1 MKRCD
6 YCKTRLTGNVSL
18 KCDRCYRES
27 IKVKSVELPN
37 GWLEKAIYKVMTNE
51 RKNIT
56 QPPDWWTVFE
66 AEAKKAGVS
75 LSEWIG
81 EACAER
87 LPVKIRKQLSERPPA
102 NRPPKAK
109 D

>member
-1 MKRCD
+1 MTNAEKSGLRGGVRCS
-6 YCKTRLTGNVSL
+6 CGQIFEVIVRE
-18 KCDRCYRES
+18 YREDS
-27 IKVKSVELPN
+27 E
-37 GWLEKAIYKVMTNE
+37 MTNE

-56 QPPDWWTVFE
+56 QPPDWWAVFE

>member
-1 MKRCD
+1 MHPFMRD
-6 YCKTRLTGNVSL
+6 INGNPFPGTPMGRIAGRWPGNETDEEIEQAL
-18 KCDRCYRES
+18 
-27 IKVKSVELPN
+27 N
-37 GWLEKAIYKVMTNE
+37 MTNE

-56 QPPDWWTVFE
+56 QPPDWWQVFE
-66 AEAKKAGVS
+66 GEAKKAGVS

-81 EACAER
+81 EACLQR
-87 LPVKIRKQLSERPPA
+87 LPNKVRKQLSERPPA

>member
-1 MKRCD
+1 MNEFANRVASVLYEAGIRDDGYGDLVK
-6 YCKTRLTGNVSL
+6 LM
-18 KCDRCYRES
+18 REARNIRDS
-27 IKVKSVELPN
+27 E
-37 GWLEKAIYKVMTNE
+37 MTNE

-56 QPPDWWTVFE
+56 QPPDWWQVFE
-66 AEAKKAGVS
+66 DEAKKADVS

-81 EACAER
+81 EACLQR
-87 LPVKIRKQLSERPPA
+87 LPNKVRKKLSERPPA